1 MYGKKG
7 GEKGSQACD
16 KAQELG
22 VTTMNAQDSIC
33 FLHCLVILRH
43 FGNLYIQRTTA
54 TIMIPLSNLAGIYPH
69 YNSTSSRITGSHH
82 LCGMAQGSLFAL
94 EELFVRGKNN
104 SSSSSSSNSST

>member
-1 MYGKKG
+1 
-7 GEKGSQACD
+7 
-16 KAQELG
+16 
-22 VTTMNAQDSIC
+22 MNLTDYCGDNDDDEDLTQNVLIK
-33 FLHCLVILRH
+33 FVLILRH
-43 FGNLYIQRTTA
+43 FGNLYIQRTPA